1 MIDDGVVHYY
11 TVKILLLFQD
21 MVGFV
26 LEFI

>member
-1 MIDDGVVHYY
+1 MIDDGIVHYY
-11 TVKILLLFQD
+11 TVQILLLFQD